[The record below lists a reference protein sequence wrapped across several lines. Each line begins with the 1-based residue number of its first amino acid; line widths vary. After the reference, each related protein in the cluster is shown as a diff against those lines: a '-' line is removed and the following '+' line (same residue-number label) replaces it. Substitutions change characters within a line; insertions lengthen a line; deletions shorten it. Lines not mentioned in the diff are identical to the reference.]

1 MSTRTIGVAIAI
13 PEPWGPELQARR
25 EEFGDPLA
33 HAIPTHVTLLPPTE
47 LSDETLLSVDYHLRW
62 VAERESPF
70 DIHLRGTA
78 TFRPVS
84 PVVFVQ
90 LAKGISE
97 CERLE
102 AKVRSGPLARPLS
115 FPYHPHVTVAHH
127 VPEEALDRAFDTL
140 SSYDARFSVWGFS
153 LYEHGP
159 DGMWRPQRD
168 YAFGRGAPG
177 PPEAGRV
184 TGPTSSRLGQVPPRT
199 VGSTGW

>member
-1 MSTRTIGVAIAI
+1 MSAVPTRTIGVAIPI
-13 PEPWGPELQARR
+13 PEPWGSELQARR
-25 EEFGDPLA
+25 EKYGDPLA

-47 LSDETLLSVDYHLRW
+47 LAADTLIAVDYHLRW
-62 VAERESPF
+62 IAEREQPF
-70 DIHLRGTA
+70 DLHLRGTA

-90 LAKGISE
+90 LAKGISD

-102 AKVRSGPLARPLS
+102 SKVRSGPLARQLG

-127 VPEEALDRAFDTL
+127 VPEEALDLAFDDLAT
-140 SSYDARFSVWGFS
+140 YDARFSVWGFS

-177 PPEAGRV
+177 PQEAGDEQ
-184 TGPTSSRLGQVPPRT
+184 PLGQVPPRT
-199 VGSTGW
+199 VGSSGW